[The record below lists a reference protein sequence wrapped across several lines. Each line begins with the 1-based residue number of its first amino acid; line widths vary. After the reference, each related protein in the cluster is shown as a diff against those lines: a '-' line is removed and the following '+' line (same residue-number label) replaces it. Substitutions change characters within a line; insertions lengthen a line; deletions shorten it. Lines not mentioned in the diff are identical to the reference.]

1 VNTLEELA
9 TQRREFLAAL
19 AKNKGINL
27 DIFDDF
33 YPDEAHFIYE
43 LLQNAEDT
51 GATEVIFEL
60 SDSQCVFEHNGE
72 RQFNLADIDA
82 ITGINNSTKKDD
94 PDRIGKF
101 GVGFKSVYTY
111 TSSPTVYSSDYS
123 FQIERR
129 FLPVPVAGR
138 AGLGKRTR
146 FEFPFNNPRKSR
158 DEAYAEVK
166 AGLQQ
171 LSETTLLFLQN
182 LQYIRWRVEGIEGAV
197 LRHEHSP
204 SHIEVLKQVEGRDV
218 QSSHW
223 LRFSAAVSDVKQ
235 FSAPMTGIEKQTVAI
250 VFELAFRG
258 EQKSFDPEKAIADQ
272 LRIIPSERGM
282 VSVFFPA
289 DKEVSGLR
297 YHLHA
302 PFVPELSRASIK
314 NTPENKPLFEQLAG
328 LSARALHVIKD
339 LGLLNGDFLAV
350 LPNNDDPLPERY
362 KVIRTAIVAEMKAQ
376 ALVPTYTGSH
386 APASRLCQARATL
399 KALLSDEDLAF
410 VTGRGDQPTW
420 AITAPQRSQAQDKFL
435 NSLGIASWDAEDLK
449 DFFEA
454 RARVSSRSWIRARVD
469 PLVLTWMAAK
479 PQEWHQALYA
489 ILGKYCEDVGDHFD
503 LHEAQIV
510 RTVDGSYRLAK
521 DAFFQTGVPSKK
533 DPLPRV
539 DEEILTVGTRKGQQ
553 ADARKFLVSI
563 GVKEPGELEEVTL
576 LLKTRYGPD
585 GDPPSDK
592 VYLSDLKR
600 LMAFAD
606 RNPHSRNLFESAF
619 LFRVDA
625 PEFEWAQA
633 GHAYVDA
640 PILSTGLRWFYESI
654 KDEGERRWP
663 LSDWYEDQGLSL
675 DKFAK
680 FALFAGVEEDFQGL
694 WVETDCSENE
704 NYRYLLQVG
713 GERYSS
719 PVNRDFAMT
728 RRTGDM
734 LRLKTVEGSRLV
746 WTAMC
751 NAPPQ
756 VLKARFQRNTSHGS
770 RYANSQLVCWLRDSA
785 WVPQRDGSF
794 VTPRQAT
801 TAKLPEG
808 FSYDLSYQWLQL
820 VEFGSDE
827 RKRSAESV
835 ARAAKRAELGF
846 ESEEDYQRALE
857 FSKLPAD
864 EQEQIL
870 GRARETANEQVEL
883 PERPV
888 RNADLRTAR
897 VGEQARLTPAKEA
910 EVRERSVQL
919 GADAA
924 KIATKQYLEG
934 QYRDS
939 RGELICQVC
948 KTKMPFRLPTGA
960 FYFEAVEVVEGAK
973 KRYRETHLALC
984 PNHAA
989 AYRHANTQREAMAE
1003 LIATACGNE
1012 VEVEL
1017 GGLPTTIYFTQT
1029 HLADVRA
1036 CLLSEK
1042 DVQIASTIAPR

>member
-9 TQRREFLAAL
+9 AQRREFLAAL

-51 GATEVIFEL
+51 GATEVMFDL
-60 SDSQCVFEHNGE
+60 SDSKCVFEHNGE
-72 RQFNLADIDA
+72 RQFNLDDIDA

-111 TSSPTVYSSDYS
+111 TSNPTVYSSEYS

-129 FLPVPVAGR
+129 FLPVPVPGR
-138 AGLGKRTR
+138 EGLGKRTR
-146 FEFPFNNPRKSR
+146 FEFPFNNPKKNKAT
-158 DEAYAEVK
+158 AYAEVK

-171 LSETTLLFLQN
+171 LSETTLLFLRS
-182 LQYIRWRVEGIEGAV
+182 LQYIRWRVEGVEGAV

-218 QSSHW
+218 QSSQW
-223 LRFSAAVSDVKQ
+223 LRFSAAVSDVHQ
-235 FSAPMTGIEKQTVAI
+235 FSAPMAGIEKQAVAI
-250 VFELAFRG
+250 AFELAFRG
-258 EQKSFDPEKAIADQ
+258 EQKSFDFKKPIADQ

-289 DKEVSGLR
+289 DKEMSGLR

-314 NTPENKPLFEQLAG
+314 NTPENTPLFEQLAR

-339 LGLLNGDFLAV
+339 LGLLSGDFLAV

-362 KVIRTAIVAEMKAQ
+362 KVIRTAVVAEMKAQ
-376 ALVPTYTGSH
+376 ALVPTFAGGYAS
-386 APASRLCQARATL
+386 ASRLCQARATL

-435 NSLGIASWDAEDLK
+435 ASLGIATWDVEDLK

-454 RARVSSRSWIRARVD
+454 RARVSSRHWTSARLD
-469 PLVLTWMAAK
+469 PLVLKWMAAK
-479 PQEWHQALYA
+479 PLEWHQALYA

-510 RTVDGSYRLAK
+510 RTIDGTYRLAK
-521 DAFFQTGVPSKK
+521 DAYFQTGVPSRK

-553 ADARKFLVSI
+553 ADARKFLTSI
-563 GVKEPGELEEVTL
+563 GVKVPGELEEVTL
-576 LLKTRYGPD
+576 LLKARYGPD
-585 GDPPSDK
+585 GDAPSDK
-592 VYLSDLKR
+592 AYLSDLKR
-600 LMAFAD
+600 LMAFAE
-606 RNPHSRNLFESAF
+606 RNPQSRSLFASAH

-625 PEFEWAQA
+625 PDFEWATA
-633 GHAYVDA
+633 EDAYVDA
-640 PILSTGLRWFYESI
+640 PISSTGLTTFYNAI
-654 KDEGERRWP
+654 TDDRKRRWP
-663 LSDWYEDQGLSL
+663 LSAWYKDQSLAL

-680 FALFAGVEEDFQGL
+680 FAVFAGVENEFHGL
-694 WVETDCSENE
+694 WVETQCTKNE
-704 NYRYLLQVG
+704 KYAYLSQVG

-719 PVNRDFAMT
+719 PVDKDFTLTKRAW
-728 RRTGDM
+728 DM
-734 LRLKTVEGSRLV
+734 LNLKTVEGSKLV
-746 WTAMC
+746 WSALC
-751 NAPPQ
+751 SAPSQ
-756 VLKARFQRNTSHGS
+756 VLRARYQKNESWGS
-770 RYANSQLVCWLRDSA
+770 RYAESQLMCWLRDME
-785 WVPQRDGSF
+785 WVPQRGGSF
-794 VTPRQAT
+794 VRPRQASA
-801 TAKLPEG
+801 AKLPEG
-808 FSYDLSYQWLQL
+808 FPVDASYQWLQS
-820 VEFGSDE
+820 VGFEADE
-827 RKRSAESV
+827 KKRSVETT

-846 ESEEDYQRALE
+846 ESDEDYQRALE
-857 FSKLPAD
+857 FSKLPKD
-864 EQEQIL
+864 EQLRVLE
-870 GRARETANEQVEL
+870 RARVVTDEAVEL

-888 RNADLRTAR
+888 RNADLRAAR

-910 EVRERSVQL
+910 EVRARSVQI

-924 KIATKQYLEG
+924 KVTSKQYLED

-948 KTKMPFRLPTGA
+948 KEKMPFRLPTGA
-960 FYFEAVEVVEGAK
+960 FYFEAVEVIADSK
-973 KRYRETHLALC
+973 KRYRETYLALC

-989 AYRHANTQREAMAE
+989 AYRHANAHRDNMQD
-1003 LIATACGNE
+1003 LIATAVGSE

-1017 GGLPTTIYFTQT
+1017 GGIATTIYFTQT

-1036 CLLSEK
+1036 CLLSDE
-1042 DVQIASTIAPR
+1042 DE

>member
-1 VNTLEELA
+1 MNNLEELA
-9 TQRREFLAAL
+9 AQRREFLAAL

-51 GATEVIFEL
+51 GATEVMFEL
-60 SDSQCVFEHNGE
+60 SDSKCVFEHNGD
-72 RQFNLADIDA
+72 RQFNLDDIDA

-111 TSSPTVYSSDYS
+111 TSNPTVYSSEYS
-123 FQIERR
+123 FQIEQR
-129 FLPVPVAGR
+129 FLPVPVPGR
-138 AGLGKRTR
+138 EGLGKRTR
-146 FEFPFNNPRKSR
+146 FEFPFNNPKKNK
-158 DEAYAEVK
+158 ETAYAEVK

-171 LSETTLLFLQN
+171 LSETTLLFLRS
-182 LQYIRWRVEGIEGAV
+182 LQYIRWRVEGVEGAV
-197 LRHEHSP
+197 LRHEHSA

-218 QSSHW
+218 QSSQW
-223 LRFSAAVSDVKQ
+223 LRFAAAVSDVHQ
-235 FSAPMTGIEKQTVAI
+235 FSAPIAGIEKQAVAI
-250 VFELAFRG
+250 AFELAFRG
-258 EQKSFDPEKAIADQ
+258 EQKAFDPKKPIADQ

-289 DKEVSGLR
+289 DKEMSGLR

-314 NTPENKPLFEQLAG
+314 NTPENTPLLEQLAR
-328 LSARALHVIKD
+328 LSARALHLIKG
-339 LGLLNGDFLAV
+339 LGLLSGDFLAV

-362 KVIRTAIVAEMKAQ
+362 KIIRTAIVSEMKAQ
-376 ALVPTYTGSH
+376 ALVPTFAGGY

-435 NSLGIASWDAEDLK
+435 ASLGIPSWDVEDLK
-449 DFFEA
+449 DFFES
-454 RARVSSRSWIRARVD
+454 RARVSSRYWTSARVD
-469 PLVLTWMAAK
+469 PLVLSWMAAK
-479 PQEWHQALYA
+479 PLEWHQALYA
-489 ILGKYCEDVGDHFD
+489 ILGKYCDDAGDHFD
-503 LHEAQIV
+503 LHETQIV

-521 DAFFQTGVPSKK
+521 DAFFQTGVPSRK
-533 DPLPRV
+533 DPFPRV

-563 GVKEPGELEEVTL
+563 GVKVPGELEEVTL
-576 LLKTRYGPD
+576 LLKARYGPE
-585 GDPPSDK
+585 GDAPADK

-600 LMAFAD
+600 LMAFAE
-606 RNPHSRNLFESAF
+606 RNPHSQSLFESAF

-625 PEFEWAQA
+625 PEFEWVQA

-640 PILSTGLRWFYESI
+640 PILSTGLREFYESI
-654 KDEGERRWP
+654 KDDRERRWP
-663 LSDWYEDQGLSL
+663 LSAWYKDQGLSL

-680 FALFAGVEEDFQGL
+680 FALFVGVEQEFQGL
-694 WVETDCSENE
+694 WVETDCSKNE
-704 NYRYLLQVG
+704 KYGYLLQVG
-713 GERYSS
+713 GERHSS
-719 PVNRDFAMT
+719 PVNRDFAVT

-751 NAPPQ
+751 KAPSQ
-756 VLKARFQRNTSHGS
+756 VLKARFQRNASHGS
-770 RYANSQLVCWLRDSA
+770 HYANSQLVCWLRDSA
-785 WVPQRDGSF
+785 WVPQRDGTF
-794 VTPRQAT
+794 VTPKQAT

-808 FSYDLSYQWLQL
+808 FPYDLSYQWLQL

-827 RKRSAESV
+827 RKRSAESI

-846 ESEEDYQRALE
+846 ESDEDYQRALE
-857 FSKLPAD
+857 FSKLPKD
-864 EQEQIL
+864 EQVRVL
-870 GRARETANEQVEL
+870 DSARETADEQVEL

-888 RNADLRTAR
+888 RNADLRAAR

-910 EVRERSVQL
+910 EVRARSVQL

-924 KIATKQYLEG
+924 KIASKQYLED

-948 KTKMPFRLPTGA
+948 KNKMPFRLPTGG
-960 FYFEAVEVVEGAK
+960 FYFEAVEIVADAK
-973 KRYRETHLALC
+973 KRYREACLALC

-989 AYRHANTQREAMAE
+989 AYRHANAQRDAMAD
-1003 LIATACGNE
+1003 LIATAAGSE
-1012 VEVEL
+1012 IEVEL
-1017 GGLPTTIYFTQT
+1017 GGVSTTIYFTQM

-1036 CLLSEK
+1036 CLLSGE
-1042 DVQIASTIAPR
+1042 DP

>member
-1 VNTLEELA
+1 VNSLEELA
-9 TQRREFLAAL
+9 AQRREFLAAL

-51 GATEVIFEL
+51 GATEVMFEL
-60 SDSQCVFEHNGE
+60 SESKCVFEHNGE
-72 RQFNLADIDA
+72 RQFNLDDIDA

-111 TSSPTVYSSDYS
+111 TTSPTVYSSEYS

-129 FLPVPVAGR
+129 FLPVPVPGR
-138 AGLGKRTR
+138 EALGKRTR
-146 FEFPFNNPRKSR
+146 FEFPFNNPKKHK
-158 DEAYAEVK
+158 ETAYAEVK

-171 LSETTLLFLQN
+171 LSETTLLFLRN
-182 LQYIRWRVEGIEGAV
+182 LQYIRWRVEGVEGAV
-197 LRHEHSP
+197 LRHEYSP

-218 QSSHW
+218 QSSQW
-223 LRFSAAVSDVKQ
+223 LRFAATVSDVHQ
-235 FSAPMTGIEKQTVAI
+235 FSAPIAGIEKQAVA
-250 VFELAFRG
+250 VAFELAFRG
-258 EQKSFDPEKAIADQ
+258 EQKSFDPKKPIADQ

-314 NTPENKPLFEQLAG
+314 NTPENTPLFEQLAR
-328 LSARALHVIKD
+328 LSARALHAIKD
-339 LGLLNGDFLAV
+339 LGLLSGDFLAV

-362 KVIRTAIVAEMKAQ
+362 KVIRTAVVAEMKVQ
-376 ALVPTYTGSH
+376 ALVPTFAGGY

-399 KALLSDEDLAF
+399 KALLSDEDLSF

-435 NSLGIASWDAEDLK
+435 ASLGIASWDAEDLK

-454 RARVSSRSWIRARVD
+454 RARVSSRYWTSARVD
-469 PLVLTWMAAK
+469 PLVLDWMGAK
-479 PQEWHQALYA
+479 PLEWHQALYA
-489 ILGKYCEDVGDHFD
+489 ILGKYCDDVGDHFD

-510 RTVDGSYRLAK
+510 RTVDGTYRVAK

-539 DEEILTVGTRKGQQ
+539 DEEILTVGARKGQQ

-563 GVKEPGELEEVTL
+563 GVKVPGELEEVTL
-576 LLKTRYGPD
+576 LLKARYGPD
-585 GDPPSDK
+585 GDAPSDK

-600 LMAFAD
+600 LMTFAE
-606 RNPHSRNLFESAF
+606 RNPHSRSLFESAF

-640 PILSTGLRWFYESI
+640 PILSTGLRGFYESI

-663 LSDWYEDQGLSL
+663 LSAWYKDQGLSL

-680 FALFAGVEEDFQGL
+680 FALFAGVEQEFQGL
-694 WVETDCSENE
+694 WLEVDCSRNE
-704 NYRYLLQVG
+704 KYSYLLQVG

-728 RRTGDM
+728 KRTGDM

-751 NAPPQ
+751 KAPSQ
-756 VLKARFQRNTSHGS
+756 VLKARFQRNASHGS
-770 RYANSQLVCWLRDSA
+770 HYANSQLVCWLRDSA
-785 WVPQRDGSF
+785 WVPQRDGTF
-794 VTPRQAT
+794 VTPKQAT
-801 TAKLPEG
+801 TARLPEG
-808 FSYDLSYQWLQL
+808 FPYDLSYQWLQF

-846 ESEEDYQRALE
+846 ESDEDYQRALE
-857 FSKLPAD
+857 FSKLPKD
-864 EQEQIL
+864 EQMRVL
-870 GRARETANEQVEL
+870 DRARETADEHVEL

-888 RNADLRTAR
+888 RNADLRAAR

-910 EVRERSVQL
+910 EVRARSVQL
-919 GADAA
+919 GVDAA
-924 KIATKQYLEG
+924 KIASKQYLED

-948 KTKMPFRLPTGA
+948 KTKMPFKLPTGS
-960 FYFEAVEVVEGAK
+960 FYFEAVEIVADAK
-973 KRYRETHLALC
+973 KRYREACLALC

-989 AYRHANTQREAMAE
+989 AYRHANAQRETIE
-1003 LIATACGNE
+1003 NLIATAAGSE

-1017 GGLPTTIYFTQT
+1017 GGVATTIYFTQL

-1036 CLLSEK
+1036 CLLAGEE
-1042 DVQIASTIAPR
+1042 A

>member
-1 VNTLEELA
+1 MKTLDELA
-9 TQRREFLAAL
+9 SQRQEFLAAL
-19 AKNKGINL
+19 DKNKGINL

-51 GATEVIFEL
+51 GATEVTFEL
-60 SDSQCVFEHNGE
+60 SDSRCVFEHNGE
-72 RQFNLADIDA
+72 RQFDLADIDA
-82 ITGINNSTKKDD
+82 ITGVNNSTKKDD

-111 TSSPTVYSSDYS
+111 TSSPTIYSSDYS

-129 FLPVPVAGR
+129 FLPVSVPGR
-138 AGLGKRTR
+138 AGLEKRTR
-146 FEFPFNNPRKSR
+146 FEFPFNNPKKRR
-158 DEAYAEVK
+158 EAAYAEVK

-171 LSETTLLFLQN
+171 LSETTLLFLRN
-182 LQYIRWRVEGIEGAV
+182 LRYIGWRVEGIEGAV

-204 SHIEVLKQVEGRDV
+204 NHIEVLKQVEGRDV

-223 LRFSAAVSDVKQ
+223 LRFATAVSDVHQ
-235 FSAPMTGIEKQTVAI
+235 FSAPIAGIEKQAVAI
-250 VFELAFRG
+250 AFELAFRG
-258 EQKSFDPEKAIADQ
+258 EQKSFDPNKAIANQ

-314 NTPENKPLFEQLAG
+314 NTPENKPLFEQLAA
-328 LSARALHVIKD
+328 LSARALHGIKD
-339 LGLLNGDFLAV
+339 LGLLSGELLAV

-362 KVIRTAIVAEMKAQ
+362 KVIRAAVIAEMKSQ
-376 ALVPTYTGSH
+376 ALVPTYSGGY
-386 APASRLCQARATL
+386 APAPCLYQARATL

-410 VTGRGDQPTW
+410 VTGRQDHPTW

-435 NSLGIASWDAEDLK
+435 ASLEIASWDAEELK
-449 DFFEA
+449 DFLEA
-454 RARVSSRSWIRARVD
+454 RARVPSDWWRDECVD
-469 PLVLTWMAAK
+469 PLVQNWMAGK
-479 PQEWHQALYA
+479 SPEWHQALYA
-489 ILGKYCEDVGDHFD
+489 ILGKYCEDEDDHFD
-503 LHEAQIV
+503 LHETQIV
-510 RTVDGSYRLAK
+510 RTVDGSHRLAK
-521 DAFFQTGVPSKK
+521 DAFFQMGVPSKK
-533 DPLPRV
+533 DLLPRV
-539 DEEILTVGTRKGQQ
+539 DEMILTVGTKKGQQ
-553 ADARKFLVSI
+553 VAARKFLVSI
-563 GVKEPGELEEVTL
+563 GVKVPGELEEIKL
-576 LLKTRYGPD
+576 LLKARYGPD
-585 GDPPSDK
+585 GHAPSDK
-592 VYLSDLKR
+592 VYLYDLKR
-600 LMAFAD
+600 LMAFAEQ
-606 RNPHSRNLFESAF
+606 NPQSGSLFESAE

-625 PEFEWAQA
+625 PEFKWVKAE
-633 GHAYVDA
+633 HAYLDA
-640 PILSTGLRWFYESI
+640 PILNTGLRRFYESI
-654 KDEGERRWP
+654 KGESERRWP
-663 LSDWYEDQGLSL
+663 LSSWYKDQDLVL

-680 FALFAGVEEDFQGL
+680 FATFAGVEQDFQGL
-694 WVETDCSENE
+694 WVQVNCSKNE
-704 NYRYLLQVG
+704 KYSYLLQVG

-728 RRTGDM
+728 PRTADM

-751 NAPPQ
+751 KVPSK
-756 VLKARFQRNTSHGS
+756 VLKAEFQKNASYGS
-770 RYANSQLVCWLRDSA
+770 RCVDSQLVCWLRDSA
-785 WVPQRDGSF
+785 WVPQRDGTF

-801 TAKLPEG
+801 PAKLPEG
-808 FSYDLSYQWLQL
+808 FPYDLSYKWLQL

-835 ARAAKRAELGF
+835 ARAAKREELGF
-846 ESEEDYQRALE
+846 ESDEDYQRALE
-857 FSKLPAD
+857 FSKLPKD
-864 EQEQIL
+864 EQMRVL
-870 GRARETANEQVEL
+870 DRAREASDEQVEL

-888 RNADLRTAR
+888 RNADLRAAR

-910 EVRERSVQL
+910 EIRARSVQL

-924 KIATKQYLEG
+924 KVASKQYLED
-934 QYRDS
+934 QYRDR

-948 KTKMPFRLPTGA
+948 KNKMPFKLPTGA
-960 FYFEAVEVVEGAK
+960 FYFEAVEIVAHAE
-973 KRYRETHLALC
+973 KRYREAYLALC

-989 AYRHANTQREAMAE
+989 AYRHANAQRDAMEE
-1003 LIATACGNE
+1003 LIATASGNE

-1017 GGLPTTIYFTQT
+1017 GGVATTIYFTQT

-1036 CLLSEK
+1036 CLLS
-1042 DVQIASTIAPR
+1042 